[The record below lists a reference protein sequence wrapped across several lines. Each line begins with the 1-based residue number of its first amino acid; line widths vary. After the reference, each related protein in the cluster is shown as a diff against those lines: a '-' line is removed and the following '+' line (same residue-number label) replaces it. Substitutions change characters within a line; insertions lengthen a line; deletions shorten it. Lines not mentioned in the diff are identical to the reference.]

1 MELKNYQ
8 LNTLEVLRQYFEACS
23 TLKDADTAFYQLSKS
38 VYGQGL
44 AFQNVTEL
52 PGLPYVCLRIPTGGG
67 KTLVACHSVGIASR
81 SYLQTEQAMI
91 LWLVPSTTI
100 LDQTLAAL
108 KNPRHPYHQA
118 LRASV
123 GSFAVYNIS
132 ESLYLSRPV
141 LQGETVIIV
150 STIQAF
156 RVEDTE
162 GRKVY
167 EAAGQLKPLFEN
179 VPVEALKDIDR
190 DSGGEVIP
198 SLANVLRMRKP
209 VVIVDEAHN
218 ARTSLSFETLARLSP
233 SCIIEFTAT
242 PDVETNPSN
251 VLYTV
256 SAAELKAEN
265 MIKLPVFLETKP
277 DWKNILGD
285 AINSRKKLEELARQ
299 ERIETGEY
307 IRPILLIQ
315 AEANRSGQERITWD
329 VIEKTLM
336 DDHKIPANHIAVETG
351 SRRDLE
357 GINILDECC
366 DIRYIITV
374 QALKEGWDCPF
385 AYGLC
390 SVAELR
396 SSTAIE
402 QIIGR
407 VLRLPGARPK
417 YHKELNAAYAFS
429 SSNSFG
435 TVASALADAMVQNG
449 FERQEAKDLIKPRNI
464 NNQPELG
471 FGPAVPSPPPNHVIL
486 TEVPNFEG
494 LSDETIS
501 KITFDPTTGILSVNQ
516 LLKDDEKQELKQ
528 AISSEEN
535 LKALDQCFVATQHYL
550 REMVEAKSPAERG
563 EVFSIPV
570 LGVRQGNLFEAFEET
585 HFLEIPW
592 ELSRCEAALNPD
604 LFPDREN
611 AGQFGEITITDK
623 GLVQTNFIAALQ
635 EQMALFVAD
644 HGWKLPQLV
653 LWLDQKIPHHDINS
667 EDAQIFLTN
676 ILLYLTEQRGFSLDR
691 LIKEKYRLRN
701 AIARRIAQH
710 RQEQRIKGWQ
720 QVLFSE
726 QAITVFVSPEMAFSY
741 NPDPYSYPCRTRYQG
756 RYQFKKHYYPVV
768 GELKAEGEEFECA
781 QYLDMLPEVKYWV
794 RNLERQP
801 EHSFWLQTST
811 DKFYPDFV
819 CVLNDG
825 RSLVVEYKGAQYFS
839 NDDSKEKRLLG
850 ELWETKS
857 NNKCIFVMPTGRNYE
872 EIRAKIKK

>member
-8 LNTLEVLRQYFEACS
+8 LNTLEVLKKYLETCS
-23 TLKDADTAFYQLSKS
+23 QMKDADTAFYQVSKAI
-38 VYGQGL
+38 YGQGL
-44 AFQNVTEL
+44 PYQNIKEL

-67 KTLVACHSVGIASR
+67 KTLVACHSVGIAAR
-81 SYLQTEQAMI
+81 SYLQTEQAMV

-100 LDQTLAAL
+100 LEQTLAAL

-118 LRASV
+118 LKTSI
-123 GSFAVYNIS
+123 GNFAVYSIG
-132 ESLYLSRPV
+132 EALYLPRPV

-156 RVEDTE
+156 RVEETE

-167 EAAGQLKPLFEN
+167 EAAGQLKSLFEN
-179 VPVEALKDIDR
+179 IPVEALKDIER

-265 MIKLPVFLETKP
+265 MIKLPVLLETKT
-277 DWKNILGD
+277 DWKTVLAD
-285 AINSRKKLEELARQ
+285 AISTRVKLEEIAHQ
-299 ERIETGEY
+299 ERSETGEY

-315 AEANRSGQERITWD
+315 AEANRTGQERITWD
-329 VIEKTLM
+329 VIEKTLLE
-336 DDHKIPANHIAVETG
+336 DHRIPAQHIALETG
-351 SRRDLE
+351 NRRDLE
-357 GINILDECC
+357 GINILNESCE
-366 DIRYIITV
+366 IRYIITV
-374 QALKEGWDCPF
+374 KALKEGWDCPF

-407 VLRLPGARPK
+407 VLRLPGAKPK
-417 YHKELNAAYAFS
+417 NHKDLNMAYAFS
-429 SSNSFG
+429 SSDNFG

-449 FERQEAKDLIKPRNI
+449 FERQEAKDLIKQRSNY
-464 NNQPELG
+464 NQPELG
-471 FGPAVPSPPPNHVIL
+471 FVPTPSPYSPMQVTLAEAPDFKL
-486 TEVPNFEG
+486 
-494 LSDETIS
+494 LSDDTIS
-501 KITFDPTTGILSVNQ
+501 KITYDHDTGTLTMND
-516 LLKDDEKQELKQ
+516 LLDEEEKQELKHAVIGEGAQ
-528 AISSEEN
+528 
-535 LKALDQCFVATQHYL
+535 KALQQLFHTAEQYNFIL
-550 REMVEAKSPAERG
+550 ESEKSPAERG
-563 EVFSIPV
+563 EILSVPV
-570 LGVRQGNLFEAFEET
+570 LAIQQGGLFEPVEDT

-592 ELSRCEAALNPD
+592 ELSKCDSSLDQEM
-604 LFPDREN
+604 FPEHEN
-611 AGQFGEITITDK
+611 AGQYGEITVTDT
-623 GLVQTNFIAALQ
+623 GRVQTNFIAALQ

-644 HGWKLPQLV
+644 HGWELPTLV
-653 LWLDQKIPHHDINS
+653 LWLDQKIPHPDINPD
-667 EDAQIFLTN
+667 DAQIFLTRM
-676 ILLYLTEQRGFSLDR
+676 LSYLTEKRGFSFDR

-701 AIARRIAQH
+701 AVARRIEQH
-710 RQEQRIKGWQ
+710 RQEQRKKGWQ
-720 QVLFSE
+720 QVLFSNN
-726 QAITVFVSPEMAFSY
+726 ALPLVVSPEIAFSY
-741 NPDPYSYPCRTRYQG
+741 NLDPYSYPCKTRYKG
-756 RYQFKKHYYPVV
+756 RYQFQKHYYPVV
-768 GELKAEGEEFECA
+768 GELKSEGEEFECA
-781 QYLDMLPEVKYWV
+781 QFIDTLPEVKYWV

-819 CVLNDG
+819 GLLNDG
-825 RSLVVEYKGAQYFS
+825 R
-839 NDDSKEKRLLG
+839 
-850 ELWETKS
+850 
-857 NNKCIFVMPTGRNYE
+857 
-872 EIRAKIKK
+872 